1 MSRGIDWKKTRTM
14 FESRSLEKKR
24 EADKELQGMME
35 RKRILSGMRPTGRLH
50 LGNLHGALDNWIQL
64 QTQYDCF
71 FFVADWHALTTDY
84 ASPGQI
90 RQNTW
95 DMVLDWLSAGLD
107 PNLATLFIQSDIKE
121 HAELYLLLGMI
132 TPLPWL
138 ERNPTYKEQQQQLDQ
153 KDLATYGFLG
163 YPVLQ
168 AADII
173 IYRAHG
179 VPVGKDQLPHVEL
192 TREIARRFNFMYQCE
207 VFPIPDALLTEVP
220 VLPGLDG
227 RKMSKSYGN
236 CIYITDPE
244 ETIREKILKMV
255 TDPQRVRRN
264 DPGNPELSPVFAYH
278 KLYSS
283 PSEVMDIAEGCRT
296 ARIGCVDCKKRLI
309 TNLLARLRPIREKRI
324 ELERDADRVREIM
337 EAGNAAARSQAAQT
351 MEEVRQAIGLGKGY
365 GGQSESAVTGM

>member
-1 MSRGIDWKKTRTM
+1 M
-14 FESRSLEKKR
+14 
-24 EADKELQGMME
+24 AE
-35 RKRILSGMRPTGRLH
+35 RKRILSGMRPTGKLH
-50 LGNLHGALDNWIQL
+50 LGNLHGALDNWLQL
-64 QTQYDCF
+64 QKQYDSF

-107 PNLATLFIQSDIKE
+107 PNQCTIFIQSDVKE

-173 IYRAHG
+173 IYRANG

-192 TREIARRFNFMYQCE
+192 TREIARRFNFMYQRE
-207 VFPIPDALLTEVP
+207 VFPVPDPLLTEVP

-236 CIYITDPE
+236 CIFITESE
-244 ETIREKILKMV
+244 ESIREKILRMM
-255 TDPQRVRRN
+255 TDPQRVRRT
-264 DPGNPELSPVFAYH
+264 DKGDPELSPVFAYH
-278 KLYSS
+278 KLYS
-283 PSEVMDIAEGCRT
+283 PPAEVTDIAEGCRS
-296 ARIGCVDCKKRLI
+296 ASIGCVDCKKRLI
-309 TNLLARLRPIREKRI
+309 ANVVARLAPIREKRI
-324 ELERDADRVREIM
+324 QLESRKNEVLDAIQAGTNTARA
-337 EAGNAAARSQAAQT
+337 EAVKT
-351 MEEVRQAIGLGKGY
+351 MEEVRSAIGLG
-365 GGQSESAVTGM
+365 TGLEAF